1 MKIHKTKTAIHKM
14 GSGKMNIRFLWYHL
28 MVDDLWGIKIEYN
41 EYHRGLPDGI
51 FQIHQFKP
59 FRK

>member
-1 MKIHKTKTAIHKM
+1 M
-14 GSGKMNIRFLWYHL
+14 GSGKINIRFLWYHL

-41 EYHRGLPDGI
+41 KFHRTLPDGI
-51 FQIHQFKP
+51 FQIYKFKP